1 MTTDL
6 REALSTAFTE
16 SEPEAEVVATVEQG
30 EQFPVKFGRTG
41 FRRNF
46 RYDSQWRGKPYRTKQ
61 LEVVAVKENGWLVI
75 TIIVR
80 YF

>member
-1 MTTDL
+1 
-6 REALSTAFTE
+6 
-16 SEPEAEVVATVEQG
+16 VATVEQG
-30 EQFPVKFGRTG
+30 KQFPVKFGRTG

-61 LEVVAVKENGWLVI
+61 LEVVAVEENGWLVI